1 MKQKGINIRNLKI
14 YFLTKGLIFLIL
26 LLFVGNLNAQK
37 IYTNSIT
44 SNSTK
49 IIIEFNIIDQVEII
63 ITDDVDEI
71 VVIAENEVN
80 KFLNFILEDKNGIV
94 FIKDIENHFEDINL
108 QVDKL
113 CIVEPVYTSYQIKIP
128 KDRNTYISYSQGNFY
143 ANNFDGILNL
153 NLDKGI
159 VKLDSFKGKVNMN
172 INVGN
177 VYCNQI
183 KSLKIN
189 IKSNLGAVSSDF
201 QLENS
206 IQKKNQINGVFGKS
220 INELNINAIQANIQL
235 ESFKNI

>member
-1 MKQKGINIRNLKI
+1 LKQKDINIRNLKI

-26 LLFVGNLNAQK
+26 LFFVGNLNAQK
-37 IYTNSIT
+37 IYINSIT

-63 ITDDVDEI
+63 ITDDVGEI

-94 FIKDIENHFEDINL
+94 FIKDIESHFEDINL

-113 CIVEPVYTSYQIKIP
+113 CFVEPVYTSYQIKIP

-153 NLDKGI
+153 SLDKGI
-159 VKLDSFKGKVNMN
+159 VKLDSFQGEVNMN

-183 KSLKIN
+183 KNSKIN
-189 IKSNLGAVSSDF
+189 IKSNLGVVSSDF

>member
-26 LLFVGNLNAQK
+26 LLFVAKLNAQK

-63 ITDDVDEI
+63 ITDDVGEI
-71 VVIAENEVN
+71 VVIAENEEN
-80 KFLNFILEDKNGIV
+80 KFLNFTLVDKNGIV
-94 FIKDIENHFEDINL
+94 FIKDIENHIEDINL

-113 CIVEPVYTSYQIKIP
+113 CVVEPVFTSYQIKIP
-128 KDRNTYISYSQGNFY
+128 KGRNTYISYTQGNFY
-143 ANNFDGILNL
+143 SNNFEGNLNL
-153 NLDKGI
+153 SLDKGI
-159 VKLDSFKGKVNMN
+159 VKLDSFKGKVNMH

-183 KSLKIN
+183 NNLKIN
-189 IKSNLGAVSSDF
+189 VKSNLGSVSSNF

-206 IQKKNQINGVFGKS
+206 LQNKNQIKGVFGKS

-235 ESFKNI
+235 KSFKNI